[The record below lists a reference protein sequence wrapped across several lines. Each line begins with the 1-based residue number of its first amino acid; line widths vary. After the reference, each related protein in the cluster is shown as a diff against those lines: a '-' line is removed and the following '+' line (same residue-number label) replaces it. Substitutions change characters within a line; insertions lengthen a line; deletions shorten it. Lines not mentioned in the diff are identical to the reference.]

1 MKYILLRNGIKQNGF
16 GKWGYK
22 IVFPLY
28 ISGEGKPMAV
38 YQSTIIKATHSA
50 KKHERNFALGLGK
63 PVPYSF
69 FSLDDKDGNKTILCN
84 TFDASEK
91 SQKSLVKIEFSEG
104 DYWFT
109 VIDNKTLVESKLS
122 KEDFDKLINTNK
134 VNALTLALT
143 SGDRLEVV
151 LIDDKTEQFAPT
163 GVILRDISILGD
175 NSIYNKMRGMKYESN
190 KSREDNRDRVS
201 ISLYTVEQ
209 REKPDT
215 TEKETTEEN
224 KGQRRISDDTGEQ
237 DGQQNEQQSEQQ
249 SEQQVAQVENIM
261 ELSKEEEHI
270 EDSAEQAKQEEYIED
285 TEDKKVASV
294 ENLKKLMDSQVD
306 ETKNTSTEEIDR
318 LDKVRHEA
326 LSKTENS
333 RYFDEYT
340 HDDILKMLFNLEEN
354 DRLTIKDDR
363 LNTIGISIIRIIDSS
378 PSSLQRVELMRLPI
392 DKINT
397 AYFLGKS
404 DDAAGIC
411 TLQLIGRTDRNAG
424 VDLEEFC
431 VKYNVW
437 AQRTKYI
444 SI

>member
-1 MKYILLRNGIKQNGF
+1 MKYILLRNGIKQNGY

-38 YQSTIIKATHSA
+38 YQSTIIKAAHST

-69 FSLDDKDGNKTILCN
+69 FSLNDNNGNKTILCN

-91 SQKSLVKIEFSEG
+91 SQKSLLKIELSEG
-104 DYWFT
+104 NYWFT

-122 KEDFDKLINTNK
+122 KEDFDKLINTNR

-151 LIDDKTEQFAPT
+151 LIDDKIEQFTPT
-163 GVILRDISILGD
+163 GVVLRDISILGD
-175 NSIYNKMRGMKYESN
+175 NSIYNKMRSMKYESN
-190 KSREDNRDRVS
+190 KGGEDNRGRAS
-201 ISLYTVEQ
+201 ISSYTVEQ

-215 TEKETTEEN
+215 TEKEATEEN
-224 KGQRRISDDTGEQ
+224 KEQRRISDDTEGQ
-237 DGQQNEQQSEQQ
+237 DGQQSEQ
-249 SEQQVAQVENIM
+249 
-261 ELSKEEEHI
+261 LSKQPEGHI
-270 EDSAEQAKQEEYIED
+270 ENTLEQAKQDEHIED
-285 TEDKKVASV
+285 TEDKKITSV
-294 ENLKKLMDSQVD
+294 ENLKKLMESQAD
-306 ETKNTSTEEIDR
+306 ETETTSTEEIDR
-318 LDKVRHEA
+318 LDKVRHAA
-326 LSKTENS
+326 LSKEENS

-340 HDDILKMLFNLEEN
+340 PDNILKILSNLEEN
-354 DRLTIKDDR
+354 DRVTIKTDS
-363 LNTIGISIIRIIDSS
+363 LNPIGISIIRIIDSS
-378 PSSLQRVELMRLPI
+378 PDSLQRIELMRLSI

-404 DDAAGIC
+404 NDTAGIC

-437 AQRTKYI
+437 AQRTKYM

>member
-38 YQSTIIKATHSA
+38 YQSTIIKAAHST
-50 KKHERNFALGLGK
+50 KKHERNFALGSGK

-69 FSLDDKDGNKTILCN
+69 FSLNDNNGNKTIICN

-91 SQKSLVKIEFSEG
+91 SQKSLLKIEFSEG
-104 DYWFT
+104 NYWFT

-122 KEDFDKLINTNK
+122 KEDFDKLINTNR

-151 LIDDKTEQFAPT
+151 LIDDKTEQFTPT
-163 GVILRDISILGD
+163 GVVLRDISILGD
-175 NSIYNKMRGMKYESN
+175 NSIYNKMRSMKYESN
-190 KSREDNRDRVS
+190 KGGEDNRSRAS
-201 ISLYTVEQ
+201 ISSYTVEQ

-215 TEKETTEEN
+215 TEKPDTAEKEATEEN
-224 KGQRRISDDTGEQ
+224 KEQRRISNDTEGQ
-237 DGQQNEQQSEQQ
+237 DGQQSEQP
-249 SEQQVAQVENIM
+249 SEQPEG
-261 ELSKEEEHI
+261 HI
-270 EDSAEQAKQEEYIED
+270 ENVLEQAKQDAHIED
-285 TEDKKVASV
+285 TEDKKITSV
-294 ENLKKLMDSQVD
+294 ENLKKLVESQAD
-306 ETKNTSTEEIDR
+306 ETKDTSTEEIER
-318 LDKVRHEA
+318 LDKVRQTA
-326 LSKTENS
+326 LSKEENS

-340 HDDILKMLFNLEEN
+340 PDNLLKILSNLEEN
-354 DRLTIKDDR
+354 DRVTIKTDS
-363 LNTIGISIIRIIDSS
+363 LNPIGISIIRIIDSS
-378 PSSLQRVELMRLPI
+378 PDSLQRIELMRLSI

-404 DDAAGIC
+404 NDIAGIC

-437 AQRTKYI
+437 AQRTKYM

>member
-28 ISGEGKPMAV
+28 ISGEGKPMPV
-38 YQSTIIKATHSA
+38 YQSTIIKAAHST
-50 KKHERNFALGLGK
+50 KKHERNFSLVSGK

-69 FSLDDKDGNKTILCN
+69 FSLNDNNGNKTIICN

-91 SQKSLVKIEFSEG
+91 SQKSLLKIEFSEG
-104 DYWFT
+104 SYWFT

-122 KEDFDKLINTNK
+122 REDFDKLINTNR

-151 LIDDKTEQFAPT
+151 LIDDKTEQFTPT
-163 GVILRDISILGD
+163 GVVLRDISILGD
-175 NSIYNKMRGMKYESN
+175 NSIYNKMRSMKYESN
-190 KSREDNRDRVS
+190 NGGEDNRSRAS
-201 ISLYTVEQ
+201 ISSYTVEQ

-215 TEKETTEEN
+215 TEKEATEEN
-224 KGQRRISDDTGEQ
+224 KEQRRISDDTEGQ
-237 DGQQNEQQSEQQ
+237 DGKQSEQP
-249 SEQQVAQVENIM
+249 SEQPEGYIENT
-261 ELSKEEEHI
+261 L
-270 EDSAEQAKQEEYIED
+270 EQAKQDEQIED
-285 TEDKKVASV
+285 TEDKKITLV
-294 ENLKKLMDSQVD
+294 ENLKKLVESQAD
-306 ETKNTSTEEIDR
+306 ETKDTSTEEIAR
-318 LDKVRHEA
+318 LDKVRQAA
-326 LSKTENS
+326 LSKEENS

-340 HDDILKMLFNLEEN
+340 PDNILKILSNLEEN
-354 DRLTIKDDR
+354 DRVTIKTDS
-363 LNTIGISIIRIIDSS
+363 LNPIGISIIRIIDSS
-378 PSSLQRVELMRLPI
+378 PDSLQRIELMRLSI

-404 DDAAGIC
+404 NDTVGIC

-437 AQRTKYI
+437 AQRTKYM

>member
-28 ISGEGKPMAV
+28 ISGEGKPMPV
-38 YQSTIIKATHSA
+38 YQSTIIKAAHST
-50 KKHERNFALGLGK
+50 KKHERNFALGSGK

-69 FSLDDKDGNKTILCN
+69 FSLNDNNGNKTIICN

-91 SQKSLVKIEFSEG
+91 SQKSLLKIEFSEG
-104 DYWFT
+104 NYWFT

-122 KEDFDKLINTNK
+122 KEDFDKLINTNR

-151 LIDDKTEQFAPT
+151 LIDDKTEQFTPT
-163 GVILRDISILGD
+163 GVVLRDISILGD
-175 NSIYNKMRGMKYESN
+175 NSIYNKMRSMKYESN
-190 KSREDNRDRVS
+190 KGGEDNRSRAS
-201 ISLYTVEQ
+201 ISSYTVEQ

-215 TEKETTEEN
+215 TEKPDTAEKEATEEN
-224 KGQRRISDDTGEQ
+224 KEQRRISNDTEGQ
-237 DGQQNEQQSEQQ
+237 DGQQSEQP
-249 SEQQVAQVENIM
+249 SEQLEG
-261 ELSKEEEHI
+261 HI
-270 EDSAEQAKQEEYIED
+270 ENVLEQAKQDAHIED
-285 TEDKKVASV
+285 TEDKKITSV
-294 ENLKKLMDSQVD
+294 ENLKKLVESQAD
-306 ETKNTSTEEIDR
+306 ETKDTSTEEIER
-318 LDKVRHEA
+318 LDKVRQTA
-326 LSKTENS
+326 LSKEENS

-340 HDDILKMLFNLEEN
+340 PDNLLKILSNLEEN
-354 DRLTIKDDR
+354 DRVTIKTDS
-363 LNTIGISIIRIIDSS
+363 LNPIGISIIRIIDSS
-378 PSSLQRVELMRLPI
+378 PDSLQRIELMRLSI

-404 DDAAGIC
+404 NDIAGIC

-437 AQRTKYI
+437 AQRTKYM

>member
-1 MKYILLRNGIKQNGF
+1 MKYILLRNGIKQNGY

-28 ISGEGKPMAV
+28 ISGEGKPMPV
-38 YQSTIIKATHSA
+38 YQSTIIKAAHST
-50 KKHERNFALGLGK
+50 KKHERNFALGSGK

-69 FSLDDKDGNKTILCN
+69 FSLNDNDGNKTIICN

-91 SQKSLVKIEFSEG
+91 SQKSLLKIEFSEG
-104 DYWFT
+104 NYWFT

-122 KEDFDKLINTNK
+122 KEDFDKLINTNR

-151 LIDDKTEQFAPT
+151 LIDDKTEQFTPT
-163 GVILRDISILGD
+163 GVVLRDISILGD
-175 NSIYNKMRGMKYESN
+175 NSIYNKMRSMKYESN
-190 KSREDNRDRVS
+190 KGGEDNRSRAS
-201 ISLYTVEQ
+201 ISSYTVEQ

-215 TEKETTEEN
+215 TEKEATEEN
-224 KGQRRISDDTGEQ
+224 KEQRRISDDTEGQ
-237 DGQQNEQQSEQQ
+237 DGQQSKQPSEQP
-249 SEQQVAQVENIM
+249 EGHIENI
-261 ELSKEEEHI
+261 L
-270 EDSAEQAKQEEYIED
+270 EQAKQDENIEDTIEQAKQDEHIED
-285 TEDKKVASV
+285 TEDKKITSV
-294 ENLKKLMDSQVD
+294 ENLKKLIESQAE
-306 ETKNTSTEEIDR
+306 ETKATSTEEIDR
-318 LDKVRHEA
+318 LDKVRHAA
-326 LSKTENS
+326 LSKEENS

-340 HDDILKMLFNLEEN
+340 PDNILKILSNLEEN
-354 DRLTIKDDR
+354 DRVTIKTDS
-363 LNTIGISIIRIIDSS
+363 LNPIGISIIRIIDSS
-378 PSSLQRVELMRLPI
+378 PDSLQRIELMRLSI

-404 DDAAGIC
+404 NDTAGIC

-437 AQRTKYI
+437 AQRTKYM

>member
-38 YQSTIIKATHSA
+38 YQSTIIKAAHST

-69 FSLDDKDGNKTILCN
+69 FSLNDNNGNKTIICN

-91 SQKSLVKIEFSEG
+91 SQKSLLKIEFSEG
-104 DYWFT
+104 NYWFT

-122 KEDFDKLINTNK
+122 KEDFDKLINTNR

-151 LIDDKTEQFAPT
+151 LIDDKTEQFTPT
-163 GVILRDISILGD
+163 GVVLRDISILGD
-175 NSIYNKMRGMKYESN
+175 NSIYNKMRSMKYESN
-190 KSREDNRDRVS
+190 KGGEDNRSRVS
-201 ISLYTVEQ
+201 ISSYTVEQ

-215 TEKETTEEN
+215 TEKEATGEN
-224 KGQRRISDDTGEQ
+224 KEQRRISDDTEGQ
-237 DGQQNEQQSEQQ
+237 DGQQSEQP
-249 SEQQVAQVENIM
+249 SEQPEGHIETILEQAKQD
-261 ELSKEEEHI
+261 EHI
-270 EDSAEQAKQEEYIED
+270 EDTIEQAKQDGHIEYIED
-285 TEDKKVASV
+285 TEDKKTTSV
-294 ENLKKLMDSQVD
+294 ENLKKLVESQAE
-306 ETKNTSTEEIDR
+306 ETKATSTEEIDR
-318 LDKVRHEA
+318 LDKVRHAA
-326 LSKTENS
+326 LSKEENS

-340 HDDILKMLFNLEEN
+340 PDNILKILSNLEEN
-354 DRLTIKDDR
+354 DRVTIKTDS
-363 LNTIGISIIRIIDSS
+363 LNPIGISIIRIIDSS
-378 PSSLQRVELMRLPI
+378 PDSLQRIELMRLSI

-404 DDAAGIC
+404 NDTVGIC

-437 AQRTKYI
+437 AQRTKYM